1 VGAFRWISCSV
12 VMLGLAGTAGA
23 QEWQEPPAEAYVLT
37 KAAEQ
42 APDEPHMLTIGFEA
56 GVPVG
61 LNGQA
66 MELLPLVR
74 ELNLIP
80 ATLLIEHNGLAL
92 HREEWNSH
100 ALRDGDKVEFIR
112 VVAGG

>member
-1 VGAFRWISCSV
+1 MKI
-12 VMLGLAGTAGA
+12 
-23 QEWQEPPAEAYVLT
+23 
-37 KAAEQ
+37 
-42 APDEPHMLTIGFEA
+42 I
-56 GVPVG
+56 

-66 MELLPLVR
+66 RSVREPTTISTLVR

-92 HREEWNSH
+92 HREEWTSR
-100 ALRDGDKVEFIR
+100 ALRDGDRVEFIR

>member
-1 VGAFRWISCSV
+1 MKI
-12 VMLGLAGTAGA
+12 
-23 QEWQEPPAEAYVLT
+23 
-37 KAAEQ
+37 
-42 APDEPHMLTIGFEA
+42 I
-56 GVPVG
+56 
-61 LNGQA
+61 LNGEPRSVMDA
-66 MELLPLVR
+66 ATISALVR

-92 HREEWNSH
+92 HREEWSSR